1 MQINPNG
8 RVSNIILYYVDMKQR
23 SQQHILR
30 QQRAK
35 TYIISRK
42 RKDSEPRKRK
52 TSEAEKYE
60 TLIL

>member
-42 RKDSEPRKRK
+42 RKDGEPRKRK

>member
-60 TLIL
+60 ILIL